1 MFAQTSQK
9 KNKFGP
15 HRSRFP
21 LKNSHADCE
30 KLLPSDPTGSDSRE
44 QTLTRTRKKEYFQT
58 PPGNIRANKR
68 KKTTSASHQN
78 RQNTGPM
85 GCTQIGPMCQNCK
98 PIRAFSQA
106 SFHGGFRQVFVGNLP
121 AIQNLSKSWV
131 LSGFCRS
138 FKHRSD
144 GMYANR
150 TDVSKL

>member
-85 GCTQIGPMCQNCK
+85 GCTQIGPMCLNCE
-98 PIRAFSQA
+98 PIRASPQA
-106 SFHGGFRQVFVGNLP
+106 SFHGSFRQVVLGNLS
-121 AIQNLSKSWV
+121 AIRQNLSKSWI
-131 LSGFCRS
+131 LKGFWRIL
-138 FKHRSD
+138 KHRSESH
-144 GMYANR
+144 ANR